1 MVDLKTQWLRE
12 ARRAAFEDYRR
23 EAISTWIAATGNSM
37 RPLIKPGTRMLVEF
51 GASAVEVGDIVL
63 FPLGDLIVAHRIV
76 AQRWEHGARVL
87 IPKGDGEPYCDKPIH
102 LSDVMGVVRALRY
115 GADDPAANVGCV
127 GFWARA
133 TARISRQSGR
143 GAALARRVAAVLPDR
158 LRQTALRAIPPF
170 ARIAARVLF
179 APVLWGARIQSLGV
193 HGEQRR

>member
-23 EAISTWIAATGNSM
+23 QAISTWVAASGNSM

-51 GASAVEVGDIVL
+51 GAAAVEVGDIVL
-63 FPLGDLIVAHRIV
+63 FPLGDLIAAHRVV

-87 IPKGDGEPYCDKPIH
+87 IPKGDGEPYCDKQIH

-115 GADDPAANVGCV
+115 GVDGPAVNVGCV
-127 GFWARA
+127 GFSARV

-143 GAALARRVAAVLPDR
+143 SAALARRMTAVLPDR
-158 LRQTALRAIPPF
+158 VQRMACSAIPPL

-179 APVLWGARIQSLGV
+179 APLLWGAQIQGLGV
-193 HGEQRR
+193 HGEERR